1 MHLNRDSPGL
11 AVTPKWTMHGVA
23 NRLRTGGNPD
33 RRLMGP
39 GGLPPPTG
47 SPQWRADLRSLHLLR
62 WDSNLVISTRNRTAS
77 VVGRFI
83 CSSKQKQALNQ
94 FFFSSVMTNGKTSNL
109 RKNKSFFLLFLFF
122 KFQKDVIIVIA
133 VSTLNSQTLFLAG
146 NSMIS
151 IEAAV
156 YNNNNTMLWN

>member
-1 MHLNRDSPGL
+1 
-11 AVTPKWTMHGVA
+11 
-23 NRLRTGGNPD
+23 
-33 RRLMGP
+33 
-39 GGLPPPTG
+39 
-47 SPQWRADLRSLHLLR
+47 
-62 WDSNLVISTRNRTAS
+62 
-77 VVGRFI
+77 
-83 CSSKQKQALNQ
+83 
-94 FFFSSVMTNGKTSNL
+94 MTNGKTSNL

-156 YNNNNTMLWN
+156 YNNNNTML